1 MTNRFKAGIFG
12 ALALLGT
19 GFAAL
24 PASAAPVSAAPVAAA
39 SAAGDLLQQVQ
50 YYGPRRGYHGPR
62 RHYGRPVYRPRCF
75 WSDRRVWNGY
85 RWVVR
90 PVRICR

>member
-39 SAAGDLLQQVQ
+39 SATGDLLQQVQ
-50 YYGPRRGYHGPR
+50 YSGPRRG
-62 RHYGRPVYRPRCF
+62 
-75 WSDRRVWNGY
+75 
-85 RWVVR
+85 
-90 PVRICR
+90 